1 MQSSRVAKAELG
13 HSILDFLLS
22 KELQAGFL
30 FCAFLSHLG
39 KFIKSVQQPIAFWSG
54 SSTPHLSCKAGLWI
68 PSLNKLGCCS
78 SSGFGFESPFVF
90 CKVEVGS
97 QFSFT
102 APYRKRSPNAS
113 SLTSYLHECCSGYR
127 SSHPIPFFLCRFS
140 ANLRVF
146 RILVWAALI
155 ADVSS
160 FLQCPCVRPQ
170 RREDTCLQELYR
182 QKNLITQFWQEE
194 EQLGPPEYRRSP
206 LTVKLE
212 PALFFSWSNG

>member
-1 MQSSRVAKAELG
+1 L
-13 HSILDFLLS
+13 
-22 KELQAGFL
+22 
-30 FCAFLSHLG
+30 CFLSYLG

-54 SSTPHLSCKAGLWI
+54 SSTRHLSCKAGLWI
-68 PSLNKLGCCS
+68 PSLNQLSCCT

-102 APYRKRSPNAS
+102 TPSQNRSPNAS

-127 SSHPIPFFLCRFS
+127 SSHPILFFLCRLS

-155 ADVSS
+155 AGVSS
-160 FLQCPCVRPQ
+160 FLQCPCVSS
-170 RREDTCLQELYR
+170 T
-182 QKNLITQFWQEE
+182 
-194 EQLGPPEYRRSP
+194 
-206 LTVKLE
+206 
-212 PALFFSWSNG
+212 A